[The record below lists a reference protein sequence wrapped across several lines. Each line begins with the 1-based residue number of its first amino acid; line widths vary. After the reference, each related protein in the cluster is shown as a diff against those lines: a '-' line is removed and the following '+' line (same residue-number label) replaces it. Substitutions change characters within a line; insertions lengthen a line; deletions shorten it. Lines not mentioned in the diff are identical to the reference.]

1 MVNFFIKISKN
12 KNIRSSI
19 FSKQTVLIYLFL
31 SSHLWEFPPEKLKE
45 LYYMRWSI
53 ESAFRQLKYAVG
65 MMHFHAKKVEY
76 IKQKIFA
83 KLIVY
88 NFSEIIASQAS
99 ISKNS
104 KKKKKHNYKLNYSM
118 AAKICHKLLKQPVS
132 APPLDVISWIQWLAK
147 WHY

>member
-1 MVNFFIKISKN
+1 
-12 KNIRSSI
+12 
-19 FSKQTVLIYLFL
+19 
-31 SSHLWEFPPEKLKE
+31 
-45 LYYMRWSI
+45 MRWGI
-53 ESAFRQLKYAVG
+53 ETAFCQLKYAVG

-104 KKKKKHNYKLNYSM
+104 KKNKKHNYKLNYSM
-118 AAKICHKLLKQPVS
+118 AAKICHKFLKQPASV
-132 APPLDVISWIQWLAK
+132 PPLDVISWIERFLSVDKKEERQFPRALRGIGAVSFF
-147 WHY
+147 YRVA